1 MNFIV
6 FDPSFIQE
14 EKLNNLVRVYH
25 IAEILFVTAL

>member
-14 EKLNNLVRVYH
+14 EKLNNLVGCPVNRSKFRW
-25 IAEILFVTAL
+25 LF